1 MFVKRA
7 LIISIALLP
16 LAGVWAQSQQLSRGG
31 ARGRG
36 SEKNEIS
43 APKNDTIRPGSAW
56 TLTFPLGNHVES
68 TIDTLTYNY
77 QRTAIPS
84 LVTDAYATTGNLGA
98 EGIDLIYFNRP
109 RRATFFF
116 KDALDA
122 WIPSFRKQKFYNVYI
137 PTTIMSYGWGGN
149 KMSHQDRLK
158 VDFAGNV
165 NRRIGVGG
173 TLDYIYSKG
182 AYEAQATKDFSYS
195 LSTYYLGDRYELQA
209 FYNHYN
215 FLNKENGGITDDL
228 YITDPAQLQ
237 GGQTSVNAKSIPT
250 RLTGAFS
257 KIVGQQFF
265 MNHRYKVGHYHEEWV
280 DDTTSVK
287 TYIPVMSFIWTFDYK
302 GAKHIF
308 LNKEPSQAA
317 DFWRHTYLNP
327 AGADDR
333 TSYWSIKNTLGV
345 SLLEGFHKYAKAGLA
360 AYATYEVRRY
370 NQTTDTVPIPLP
382 EESTLSPYPLT
393 SRVPHSA
400 TQNLLWVGAQLTKQ
414 RGALLRYDV
423 TGEIGVV
430 GDIAGDIKVEG
441 NVSTRFKLLGDSVT
455 ITGYGMFRNEAAP
468 YLMKHY
474 VSNHFIWDNDFGKTR
489 RLRFGGILDVPHTR
503 TRLNIGVEN
512 AQNLIY
518 FNPECLPTQHG
529 GSVQVFSARLE
540 QDFKVGILHWNNRL
554 TYQTSSND
562 AVVPLPK
569 FAVYTNL
576 FLLFKI
582 ARVLDVQFGVDCD
595 YYTKYKSVA
604 YQPAT
609 MSFYNQREID
619 CGNYPFMNAY
629 LNMRLSKVRFYL
641 LFSHVNQGLTGS
653 NYFSMPHYPLNPRR
667 FLMGLSI
674 DFAN

>member
-1 MFVKRA
+1 MA
-7 LIISIALLP
+7 LACVPALWCAKPVIAPSYAWKMLP
-16 LAGVWAQSQQLSRGG
+16 
-31 ARGRG
+31 
-36 SEKNEIS
+36 
-43 APKNDTIRPGSAW
+43 
-56 TLTFPLGNHVES
+56 PLGLHETA
-68 TIDTLTYNY
+68 TIDTALYNY
-77 QRTAIPS
+77 YQQAVPS
-84 LVTDAYATTGNLGA
+84 EISEAYATTGNLGT
-98 EGIDLIYFNRP
+98 EGMNMIYFERKP
-109 RRATFFF
+109 MSDFFF
-116 KDALDA
+116 MDALRP
-122 WIPSFRKQKFYNVYI
+122 WIPSEESARFYNTRI
-137 PTTIMSYGWGGN
+137 PMTLLSYNTGGGRE
-149 KMSHQDRLK
+149 SGQDRLRGI
-158 VDFAGNV
+158 FSGNAGPK
-165 NRRIGVGG
+165 IQVGA
-173 TLDYIYSKG
+173 TVDYIYSKG
-182 AYEAQATKDFSYS
+182 SYDFQAAKDLIWGASGSYI
-195 LSTYYLGDRYELQA
+195 GDRYELQA

-215 FLNKENGGITDDL
+215 LLNKENGGITDDL

-503 TRLNIGVEN
+503 TRLNVGVEN